1 MKDPTNTSNELVAQ
15 IFADYHQS
23 VFFYI
28 HKKIGEKEDAED
40 LVQDAY
46 LRLLEYR
53 TMLRPDTVKY
63 FLFTI
68 VRNLVSDYFRHL
80 YRKQEASVYLE
91 EYGQAQQAVA
101 ADTRAVVRDLQKQE
115 LLRVRR
121 LPYQRRKIYVMNRFE
136 GKTSADIA
144 AELNLSQ
151 RTVENHLF
159 ISRKEVRNYMK
170 QCI

>member
-1 MKDPTNTSNELVAQ
+1 MNTSNELVTR
-15 IFADYHQS
+15 IFADCRQS

-28 HKKIGEKEDAED
+28 YRRIGKKEDSED

-68 VRNLVSDYFRHL
+68 VRNLVSDYLRRFYKRQELSL
-80 YRKQEASVYLE
+80 YWMETDEVDP
-91 EYGQAQQAVA
+91 
-101 ADTRAVVRDLQKQE
+101 ADTHAIVHDLRVQE
-115 LLRVRR
+115 LRR
-121 LPYQRRKIYVMNRFE
+121 IRALPKQRRRIYVMNRFE
-136 GKTSADIA
+136 GKNAADIA

-159 ISRKEVRNYMK
+159 ISRKEVRMYMK

>member
-1 MKDPTNTSNELVAQ
+1 MKDLTTTSNELVAQ

-28 HKKIGEKEDAED
+28 YKKIGEKEDAED

-91 EYGQAQQAVA
+91 ECGQAQQAVA

-115 LLRVRR
+115 LMRVKY

-144 AELNLSQ
+144 TELNLSQ

>member
-1 MKDPTNTSNELVAQ
+1 MNTSNELVTQ
-15 IFADYHQS
+15 IFADYHQL

-28 HKKIGEKEDAED
+28 FRRIGKKEDSED

-53 TMLRPDTVKY
+53 SMLRPDAVKY

-68 VRNLVSDYFRHL
+68 VRNLVSDYFRRFYKRQELSL
-80 YRKQEASVYLE
+80 YWMETDEVES
-91 EYGQAQQAVA
+91 
-101 ADTRAVVRDLQKQE
+101 ADTHAIVHDLRVQE
-115 LLRVRR
+115 LRR
-121 LPYQRRKIYVMNRFE
+121 IKALPKQRRRIYVMNRFE
-136 GKTSADIA
+136 GKNAADIA

-159 ISRKEVRNYMK
+159 ISRKEVRMYMK

>member
-1 MKDPTNTSNELVAQ
+1 MKDLTHTSNELIAR
-15 IFADYHQS
+15 IFMDYRQS
-23 VFFYI
+23 VFFYVY
-28 HKKIGEKEDAED
+28 KRIGKKEDSED

-68 VRNLVSDYFRHL
+68 VRNLVIDYFRRF
-80 YRKQEASVYLE
+80 YKRQE
-91 EYGQAQQAVA
+91 
-101 ADTRAVVRDLQKQE
+101 VVDFLQEFSQTKTMESDSPVIIKDLQKQE
-115 LLRVRR
+115 WNRVRL
-121 LPYQRRKIYVMNRFE
+121 LPRQRRKIYVMNRFE
-136 GKTSADIA
+136 GKNLSEIA
-144 AELNLSQ
+144 SVLHLSQ

-159 ISRKEVRNYMK
+159 ISRKEVRMYMK

>member
-1 MKDPTNTSNELVAQ
+1 MKDLTNTSNELVAQ

-28 HKKIGEKEDAED
+28 YKKIGEKEDAED

-91 EYGQAQQAVA
+91 ECSQAQQAVA

-115 LLRVRR
+115 LIRVKC
-121 LPYQRRKIYVMNRFE
+121 LPCQF
-136 GKTSADIA
+136 
-144 AELNLSQ
+144 
-151 RTVENHLF
+151 LF
-159 ISRKEVRNYMK
+159 LQVAYNCRNK
-170 QCI
+170 N